1 MIYISHGILKGV
13 WEMNKK
19 FIVFYEIP
27 PLRAIMSIEVE
38 AGSEEEAKKVAMQ
51 QLGIYARIKGTQVK
65 S

>member
-1 MIYISHGILKGV
+1 
-13 WEMNKK
+13 MNKK

-27 PLRAIMSIEVE
+27 PLRAIMSVEVE
-38 AGSEEEAKKVAMQ
+38 AGNEEEAKKVAMQ